1 MATIKTVLRP
11 YKNNEGKQQITIRVS
26 HQGKTCYHPTGE
38 YILAKYFSTKEGIA
52 KPTLSGWIKINNRL
66 DKLVD
71 TYKQKLNELL
81 VSGQAFTADDI
92 TIATDTAIAK
102 DDFFQLAY
110 RYRDKFKNNTRVNS
124 YRRTNTIISKLKQ
137 HSPKLKFSDIDIS
150 FIHRYELYLKS
161 LGNSVNTINLNL
173 SVIRTIYRAAISTT
187 ATINE
192 YGVLYLGDSNGTI
205 YAMSDAGEAIW
216 YYETGSEIGNATA
229 YADGHLYFAT
239 ADGELLKVY
248 DGWRYEDIQGKSV
261 WASKAP
267 QWGTYQGNFRRSG
280 NLSEASVINSVEPLE
295 ELPQNY
301 ALSQNYPN
309 PFNPTTKINYS
320 LPEATKVSL
329 EVYNLLGR
337 KVMELVNGQQ
347 SAGYHTATFDASGL
361 SSGVYLYK
369 LTTPSFT
376 ETKKMLLIK

>member
-1 MATIKTVLRP
+1 VIW
-11 YKNNEGKQQITIRVS
+11 E
-26 HQGKTCYHPTGE
+26 
-38 YILAKYFSTKEGIA
+38 
-52 KPTLSGWIKINNRL
+52 
-66 DKLVD
+66 
-71 TYKQKLNELL
+71 
-81 VSGQAFTADDI
+81 
-92 TIATDTAIAK
+92 
-102 DDFFQLAY
+102 
-110 RYRDKFKNNTRVNS
+110 
-124 YRRTNTIISKLKQ
+124 
-137 HSPKLKFSDIDIS
+137 
-150 FIHRYELYLKS
+150 
-161 LGNSVNTINLNL
+161 VNTQSEFYTSPVIGYDGTVYVGGADSTLYALNGQNSSL
-173 SVIRTIYRAAISTT
+173 KWSKKLGAAISTT

-248 DGWRYEDIQGKSV
+248 DGWRYEDIQGKAV

-347 SAGYHTATFDASGL
+347 SAGYHTTTFDASGL